1 MKVPASVA
9 AKVRQ
14 RAGNRCEFCCMSQSL
29 QGASFHIE
37 HILPRVHGGE
47 TTLKNLAL
55 ACPGCNL
62 HKSDR
67 THAKDPVIG
76 QMVLL
81 FHPRKHFWDEH
92 FGWSG
97 FRLEG
102 KTSEGRATVAL
113 LKLNHPRR
121 LLIRK
126 AERGF
131 GLFPP
136 D

>member
-1 MKVPASVA
+1 MSVLASLA

-14 RAGNRCEFCCMSQSL
+14 RAKYRCEFCQMSQSL
-29 QGASFHIE
+29 QGAYFHIE
-37 HILPRVHGGE
+37 HILPKVHGGK
-47 TTLKNLAL
+47 TMLGNLAL

-67 THAKDPVIG
+67 TSAKDTSNGEIVP
-76 QMVLL
+76 L
-81 FHPRKHFWDEH
+81 FHPRKDVWVDHFKW
-92 FGWSG
+92 FGV
-97 FRLEG
+97 RLEG
-102 KTSEGRATVAL
+102 RSAKGRATLTL
-113 LKLNHPRR
+113 LRLNHPRR

-126 AERGF
+126 AEQRF